1 MYGISIILRYD
12 FDCKKILNK
21 NKIRGVEKYLVCW
34 QRFIVEHDTWE
45 KEENLGN
52 TREVVEKFEGR
63 MSAEIRKQEKLD
75 KIEEK
80 NFRRR
85 KLPGKYTA
93 KILYG

>member
-34 QRFIVEHDTWE
+34 QRFTVEHDTWE

-63 MSAEIRKQEKLD
+63 MSAKIRKQEKLD

-80 NFRRR
+80 NFRRGE
-85 KLPGKYTA
+85 LPEKYIA
-93 KILYG
+93 KILYE

>member
-34 QRFIVEHDTWE
+34 QRFTVEYDTWE

-52 TREVVEKFEGR
+52 IREVVEKFEGR

-80 NFRRR
+80 NFRRGE
-85 KLPGKYTA
+85 LPGKYTA